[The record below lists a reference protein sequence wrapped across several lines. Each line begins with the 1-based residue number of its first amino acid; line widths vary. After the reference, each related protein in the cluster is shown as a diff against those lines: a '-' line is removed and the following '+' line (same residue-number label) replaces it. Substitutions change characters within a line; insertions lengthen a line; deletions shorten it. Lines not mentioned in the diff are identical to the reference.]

1 MMQYAISFRGAVMSA
16 AAIAAVA
23 SIAVPAPS
31 IAGQPGAVV
40 VTATTAEWS
49 GAVSRE
55 LESRLAALV
64 DPPLQHRR
72 VPTGVVSVRFRT
84 DENGAPTGIEIAR
97 TSGSAALDGIGKRA
111 VARLATL
118 PPLPAGLSGGQ
129 VFEAN
134 IVVAADRREH
144 DRQLAVLR
152 QRQETRRAAGADG
165 DVLALNVGYDSSARG
180 G

>member
-31 IAGQPGAVV
+31 IAGPPGAVV
-40 VTATTAEWS
+40 VTATTAAWS
-49 GAVSRE
+49 GA
-55 LESRLAALV
+55 
-64 DPPLQHRR
+64 
-72 VPTGVVSVRFRT
+72 VSVRFRT

>member
-84 DENGAPTGIEIAR
+84 DENGAPRGIEIAR
-97 TSGSAALDGIGKRA
+97 TSGSAALDSIGKR
-111 VARLATL
+111 VHEI
-118 PPLPAGLSGGQ
+118 SGGSSR
-129 VFEAN
+129 
-134 IVVAADRREH
+134 AAQRRHPESRS
-144 DRQLAVLR
+144 DERGEPEKSLDQR
-152 QRQETRRAAGADG
+152 EPRQEPVT
-165 DVLALNVGYDSSARG
+165 
-180 G
+180 